1 MKKMKKIAI
10 EGSQNSNEQKEI
22 IEILESLGGYN
33 THYYIGNCSGAYYY
47 IDFDNVIDWRRTLS
61 TQEYELLTLK
71 QYKEKYMN
79 SETKEL
85 KIEIPE
91 GYEVDKENS
100 TFEKIVFKK
109 VEEKLTYTKIINELF
124 NGKKYYYT
132 DKYGTIKETVNSEK
146 VNDFRITD
154 SNNAPTKHQL
164 ERLLALNKLMNI
176 AHYLNDGWELN
187 WNDNSQEKAFI
198 YYNYSDKAFQTL
210 IDVSFNCGKV
220 YFKSKELAKQAIE
233 ILGEETIKLALGI

>member
-1 MKKMKKIAI
+1 MKKIAI
-10 EGSQNSNEQKEI
+10 EGSQDSNEQKEI
-22 IEILESLGGYN
+22 IKILESLGGYN
-33 THYYIGNCSGAYYY
+33 THHYNGNCSGAYYY
-47 IDFDNVIDWRRTLS
+47 IDFDNVIEWRRTLS

-109 VEEKLTYTKIINELF
+109 VEEKLTYTKIVNELF
-124 NGKKYYYT
+124 TGKRYYYT
-132 DKYGTIKETVNSEK
+132 NDYGTIKESADPTK
-146 VNDFRITD
+146 VNDFCDTD
-154 SNNAPTKHQL
+154 PNNAPTKHQL
-164 ERLLALNKLMNI
+164 EKLLALNKLMNV
-176 AHYLNDGWELN
+176 AYYLNDGWKPD
-187 WNDNSQEKAFI
+187 WDDGTQKKFFI
-198 YYNYSDKAFQTL
+198 YYDSTLNTIRIDYNKEYNYG
-210 IDVSFNCGKV
+210 VV
-220 YFKSKELAKQAIE
+220 YFKSREFAGQAIK